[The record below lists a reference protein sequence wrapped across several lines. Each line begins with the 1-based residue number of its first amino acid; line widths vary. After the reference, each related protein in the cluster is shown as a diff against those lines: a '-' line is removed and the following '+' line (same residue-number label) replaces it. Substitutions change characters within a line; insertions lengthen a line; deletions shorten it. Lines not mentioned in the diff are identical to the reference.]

1 MANVF
6 VNINDLSDQEL
17 LSMIH
22 QALLFK
28 SGQFIPVI
36 NRQVVANLFF
46 ENSTRTATSFQMAE
60 MKLGYQRIVIDPN
73 KSSATKGE
81 SLEDTLKTLKAI
93 GIDTVVIRHSLR
105 DWYQPFYEMAG
116 KEVPKLVN
124 AGDGNGQHPSQSLLD
139 LMTIVEHFENFA
151 GLRVRIIGD
160 IYHSRVAR
168 SNAEIL
174 NRLGVEVTFSGPK
187 EWQDQSLEQFGSFV
201 DIDEDL
207 GKQDV
212 IMLLRV
218 QHERLTDEE
227 NQDFTIDKYH
237 EDYGL
242 TKDRYRKLKSN
253 AIIMHPAPVNRGV
266 EIDSDLVE
274 ADKSRIFQQMKNGV
288 YARMAILNSLTI
300 PSLMSGVRK

>member
-1 MANVF
+1 M
-6 VNINDLSDQEL
+6 
-17 LSMIH
+17 
-22 QALLFK
+22 
-28 SGQFIPVI
+28 
-36 NRQVVANLFF
+36 
-46 ENSTRTATSFQMAE
+46 
-60 MKLGYQRIVIDPN
+60 IDPN

-93 GIDTVVIRHSLR
+93 GIDTIVIRHSLR

-139 LMTIVEHFENFA
+139 LMTIVEHFENFV

-201 DIDEDL
+201 DIDKDL

-242 TKDRYRKLKSN
+242 TQDRYRKLKSN
-253 AIIMHPAPVNRGV
+253 AIIMHPAPVNRDV

-274 ADKSRIFQQMKNGV
+274 SDKSRIFQQMKNGV

-300 PSLMSGVRK
+300 PSLISGVGK